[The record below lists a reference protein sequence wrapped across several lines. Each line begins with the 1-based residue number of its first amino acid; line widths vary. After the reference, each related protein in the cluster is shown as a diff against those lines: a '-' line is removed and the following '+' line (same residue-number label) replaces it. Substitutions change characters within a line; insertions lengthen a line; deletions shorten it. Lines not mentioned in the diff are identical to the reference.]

1 MTTERVPG
9 GDQQPANTDG
19 VAPPAAEAPA
29 SPPTTGDSKVREFL
43 STLNNDELAGFRK
56 LAREM
61 TAPAFE
67 DLNTKLQK
75 RVSDADKR
83 ARSAERQAVEL
94 ADEETRTAWASNS
107 GIMESFKAIADKLGV
122 PGIRWISRPQDLQE
136 AISEHL
142 AANPNGATPAAA
154 TPASGSDDPLE
165 AAIMAKLDQL
175 GIKSPANVMAPTN
188 GTVGGGDTDLKFL
201 EDFGQGRLPATRE
214 NLERVTKLTGGDK
227 PLVMR

>member
-9 GDQQPANTDG
+9 GDQKPATTDG

-29 SPPTTGDSKVREFL
+29 SPPTTGDSKVQEFL

-83 ARSAERQAVEL
+83 ARSAERQAAEL
-94 ADEETRTAWASNS
+94 ADEETREAWTSSS
-107 GIMESFKAIADKLGV
+107 GIMDSFKAIAERLGI
-122 PGIRWISRPQDLQE
+122 PGVKWISRPQDLQE

-142 AANPNGATPAAA
+142 STNPSGTPAQSAA
-154 TPASGSDDPLE
+154 PDGVDDPLE
-165 AAIMAKLDQL
+165 AAIMAKLGQL
-175 GIKSPANVMAPTN
+175 GIRSPANVMVPTN
-188 GTVGGGDTDLKFL
+188 GTVGGGDTDAKFL
-201 EDFGQGRLPATRE
+201 DDFGQGRLPATRE
-214 NLERVTKLTGGDK
+214 NLERVNKLTGGDK